1 LALIIKGTTGKVSIY
16 NADKI
21 NKKYALMNKN
31 VFSEHSKNKLVMGS
45 SEKVDKFLNK
55 NRIDLYFSLFAVFR
69 KYIFAR

>member
-1 LALIIKGTTGKVSIY
+1 VKQHIFKLALIIKGTTGKVSIY

-45 SEKVDKFLNK
+45 S
-55 NRIDLYFSLFAVFR
+55 
-69 KYIFAR
+69 